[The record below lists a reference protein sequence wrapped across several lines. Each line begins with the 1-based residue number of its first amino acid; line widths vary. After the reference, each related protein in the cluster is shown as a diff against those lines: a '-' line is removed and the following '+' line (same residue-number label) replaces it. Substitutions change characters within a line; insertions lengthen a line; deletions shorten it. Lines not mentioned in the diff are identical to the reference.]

1 MVLATERRLDPDLR
15 HCIDLCQSC
24 HATCVETINHCLHLG
39 GAHGDPAHIRLL
51 SDCADICRVTADFVL
66 RASEYYN
73 YPMGVCAFLCERC
86 ASECDVLG
94 GDAFIGDCARACR
107 SCHAE
112 CLRLSKGRRPQEE

>member
-15 HCIDLCQSC
+15 HCTDLCQSC
-24 HATCVETINHCLHLG
+24 HATCIETINHCLHLG

-86 ASECDVLG
+86 ASECDALG

-112 CLRLSKGRRPQEE
+112 CLRLSKSRRPQEE